1 MSRLRRTPE
10 SWRSWARGSPAPA
23 SSAADTPAAKTE
35 TQTPAQVR
43 KYLLFLKIFALL
55 NRYCSVREGS
65 VRKAQEKW
73 KLGAKK
79 ALLQWVQAQVS
90 RQLGVEVR
98 RGGNIIAKYFLF
110 KLNIFWANII
120 NQ

>member
-1 MSRLRRTPE
+1 M
-10 SWRSWARGSPAPA
+10 
-23 SSAADTPAAKTE
+23 
-35 TQTPAQVR
+35 
-43 KYLLFLKIFALL
+43 
-55 NRYCSVREGS
+55 REGS

-98 RGGNIIAKYFLF
+98 KGENIIAKYFLF

>member
-1 MSRLRRTPE
+1 M
-10 SWRSWARGSPAPA
+10 
-23 SSAADTPAAKTE
+23 
-35 TQTPAQVR
+35 
-43 KYLLFLKIFALL
+43 
-55 NRYCSVREGS
+55 REGS

-98 RGGNIIAKYFLF
+98 RRENLKAKYFLF

>member
-1 MSRLRRTPE
+1 M
-10 SWRSWARGSPAPA
+10 
-23 SSAADTPAAKTE
+23 
-35 TQTPAQVR
+35 
-43 KYLLFLKIFALL
+43 
-55 NRYCSVREGS
+55 
-65 VRKAQEKW
+65 RKAQEKW

-90 RQLGVEVR
+90 RQLGVEGR
-98 RGGNIIAKYFLF
+98 KGEYIIAKYFLF